1 MLYVDVKYA
10 ALVGGRIK
18 NFKQKG
24 QYVWQYTC
32 PHCSDWSSEKPK
44 ARAYIYRKKTDL
56 FTKCHHC
63 GHGSNVGNLI
73 KHFDEILYKQY
84 VVERYQNNVSKFSDH
99 KDIGA
104 LFQPSKVLTIPI
116 EEELLDDVLAPLQR
130 LDTLGDHPARKYIQ
144 DRKIPAEYE
153 KLFYY
158 APEFK
163 AYVNGIV
170 KKFTNLENE
179 HPRLIIPYFNRH
191 GKVVHFNARAMDD
204 REPKYMMIRLD
215 DDAEK
220 IYGLDR
226 IDYAKKVYAT
236 EGEFDS
242 LMLDNCV
249 AVGGASSFM
258 SPPMEALKSNLVL
271 IHDNEPRSKEVTK
284 IVAKT
289 IQEGYNCFLPPENF
303 PFKDL
308 NQAIKEGMT
317 REELKAIIDANC
329 FQGLRAQLRFTTWK
343 KC

>member
-18 NFKQKG
+18 NFKQKS

-73 KHFDEILYKQY
+73 KHFDESLYRQY
-84 VVERYQNNVSKFSDH
+84 VVERYQNNVSKYSDH

-104 LFQPSKVLTIPI
+104 LFQPSKALPEI
-116 EEELLDDVLAPLQR
+116 ELVDDVLSGLTR
-130 LDTLGDHPARKYIQ
+130 IDLLEEDHPARVYVKG
-144 DRKIPAEYE
+144 RMVPEE
-153 KLFYY
+153 LFYY
-158 APEFK
+158 APKFK
-163 AYVNGIV
+163 ELVNSHV
-170 KKFTNLENE
+170 KKFTNVENE
-179 HPRLIIPYFNRH
+179 HDRIIIPYFNTH
-191 GKVVHFNARAMDD
+191 GRVVMFNGRAMDD
-204 REPKYMMIRLD
+204 REPKYMMVRLQED
-215 DDAEK
+215 SDK

-226 IDYAKKVYAT
+226 VDYSKKIYAT
-236 EGEFDS
+236 EGEIDS
-242 LMLDNCV
+242 LMLDNCI
-249 AVGGASSFM
+249 AVGGAASFSSAT
-258 SPPMEALKSNLVL
+258 MEKLKSNLVL

-289 IQEGYNCFLPPENF
+289 IQEGYNCCLLPENF

-308 NQAIKEGMT
+308 NEAIKSGMT
-317 REELKAIIDANC
+317 RDELKAIIDANC
-329 FQGLRAQLRFTTWK
+329 FQGLRAQLRFSQWK